1 MKTFLFCLT
10 VVLSSLQARLC
21 YLWTSEGGKTIEQFR
36 NMLDF
41 AYGDVPM
48 WTTTAFSFGV
58 GWYGV
63 AMLWIALAGST
74 FHRRVPD
81 KVINS
86 AATMSVL
93 ALLSMLYAMYPIHFM
108 LTRSMNI

>member
-10 VVLSSLQARLC
+10 AFLSSLQAGLC
-21 YLWTSEGGKTIEQFR
+21 YLWTSKDGKTIEQFR

-41 AYGDVPM
+41 AYGDVPL
-48 WTTTAFSFGV
+48 WTTIAFSFGV

-63 AMLWIALAGST
+63 AFLWIALAGST

-86 AATMSVL
+86 IVTLSVFV
-93 ALLSMLYAMYPIHFM
+93 LLGMFYAMYPIHFM
-108 LTRSMNI
+108 LTHSMNI